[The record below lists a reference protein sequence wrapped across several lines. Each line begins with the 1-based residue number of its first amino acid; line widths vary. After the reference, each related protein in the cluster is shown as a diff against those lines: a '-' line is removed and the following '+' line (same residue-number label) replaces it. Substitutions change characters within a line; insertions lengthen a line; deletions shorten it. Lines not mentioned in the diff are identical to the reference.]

1 MEKSQIDLVVKLARA
16 LAVVYSGSME
26 KQYSV
31 VWWRVC
37 AVVFV
42 AAVLAWLARWDVR
55 GDDPR
60 GVVRLDRWT
69 GSVELL
75 RFDGG
80 YFDPVWCS
88 VRKYVPEP
96 ADAVKD
102 AKAEPAAAGV
112 EEWDAL
118 RIYDPRKD

>member
-1 MEKSQIDLVVKLARA
+1 
-16 LAVVYSGSME
+16 VYSGSME
-26 KQYSV
+26 KQYSG

-42 AAVLAWLARWDVR
+42 AVVAWLTRWDVS

-75 RFDGG
+75 RFEGG
-80 YFDPVWCS
+80 YLEPVWCR
-88 VRKYVPEP
+88 VRKYVPE
-96 ADAVKD
+96 AAAAVE
-102 AKAEPAAAGV
+102 AEPAAAV

>member
-26 KQYSV
+26 KQYSG

-42 AAVLAWLARWDVR
+42 AALVAWLARWDVR

-60 GVVRLDRWT
+60 CVVRLDRWT

-80 YFDPVWCS
+80 YLDPVWCD
-88 VRKYVPEP
+88 VLEYVPEP
-96 ADAVKD
+96 VEEDA
-102 AKAEPAAAGV
+102 AQPAAGAQD
-112 EEWDAL
+112 WDPL
-118 RIYDPRKD
+118 KIYDPRKD